1 MGWNTGKL
9 IFRRI
14 LAFLIDYLVIT
25 GYSVLL
31 LGTALLVVRLT
42 GGEMTAPDPVN
53 GQLIGFFTLTLPV
66 FLYFYLMESG
76 KRRATLGKLKIGLVV
91 RIPQETG
98 VRGRR
103 IFIRNLLKFLPWE
116 VAHTGVHW
124 IVYYS
129 LREQFP
135 PVWVYVLLTLP
146 QLIILFYFVSM
157 ALSGGDSTLYDR
169 AARTRV
175 IPQGES

>member
-1 MGWNTGKL
+1 MVWNTGKL
-9 IFRRI
+9 LFRRI
-14 LAFLIDYLVIT
+14 LAFLIDYLLIT
-25 GYSVLL
+25 GYAMFLL
-31 LGTALLVVRLT
+31 VTALLVVRLT

-76 KRRATLGKLKIGLVV
+76 KRRATFGKSKMGLVV
-91 RIPQETG
+91 RIPQQTG
-98 VRGRR
+98 VQGPG

-129 LREQFP
+129 LMEQYP
-135 PVWVYVLLTLP
+135 PVWVYVVLILP
-146 QLIILFYFVSM
+146 QLTILLYFLSM
-157 ALSGGDSTLYDR
+157 VLSGGDSTLYDR

-175 IPQGES
+175 ILQGEG